1 MEMTEYQKKLV
12 FIDLCGR
19 LPYHPFVKVW
29 EKDGCTESGELD
41 LGENYENVLRKFL
54 HGDIVKIKP
63 YLFPQSEISNLI
75 GAKEFTALSG
85 YQLIDWY
92 NANHIDYRGL
102 LKMRLAYKRRKIII
116 KKNKKHKLK

>member
-1 MEMTEYQKKLV
+1 MKQMTEQQKQLV

-19 LPYHPFVKVW
+19 LPYHPLVKIW
-29 EKDGCTESGELD
+29 EKDGYTESGELD
-41 LGENYENVLRKFL
+41 LLENYENVLRKFL
-54 HGDIVKIKP
+54 HGEIKIKP

-92 NANHIDYRGL
+92 NANHIDYRDLIPMG
-102 LKMRLAYKRRKIII
+102 LAYKRRKTT
-116 KKNKKHKLK
+116 KKYIMSHI